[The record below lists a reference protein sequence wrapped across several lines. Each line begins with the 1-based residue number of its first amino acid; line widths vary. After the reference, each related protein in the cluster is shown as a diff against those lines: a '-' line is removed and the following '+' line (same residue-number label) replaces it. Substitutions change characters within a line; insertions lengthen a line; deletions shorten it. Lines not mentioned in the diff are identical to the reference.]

1 MPQDVNKAF
10 KCIKLGNT
18 QEKGAGNEPE
28 TFFWSWYFSKKNW
41 VGQAMRNKM
50 FYGDDLM

>member
-28 TFFWSWYFSKKNW
+28 TFFFQGTFRKNW
-41 VGQAMRNKM
+41 FGRAMGNKM